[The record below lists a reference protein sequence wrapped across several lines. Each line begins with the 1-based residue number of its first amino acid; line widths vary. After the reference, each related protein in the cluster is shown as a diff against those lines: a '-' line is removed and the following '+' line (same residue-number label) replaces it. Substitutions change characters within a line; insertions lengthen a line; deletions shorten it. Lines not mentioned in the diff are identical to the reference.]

1 MKFTVTVY
9 SAHDDSVASE
19 TGVDRI
25 SFVDNDSHGPMTN
38 FGINTQMRVGEKV
51 AFVAPPNI
59 ELATVERT
67 A

>member
-1 MKFTVTVY
+1 MKFTVHVY
-9 SAHDDSVASE
+9 SARDDSVVAE
-19 TGVDRI
+19 GNIDRI

-38 FGINTQMRVGEKV
+38 FGITTQMRLGEKV

-59 ELATVERT
+59 ALATVART